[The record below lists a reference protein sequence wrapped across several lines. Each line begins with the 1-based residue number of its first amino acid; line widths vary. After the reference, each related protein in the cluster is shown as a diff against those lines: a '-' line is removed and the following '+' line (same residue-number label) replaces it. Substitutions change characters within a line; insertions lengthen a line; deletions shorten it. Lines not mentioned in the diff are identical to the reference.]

1 MGNEEKGKVR
11 PKRDRYWSVMLVG
24 DHGRVIPFRHFKTLA
39 IGICLG
45 FILALIAIVVLVV
58 LYTGQGQ
65 KLERLNAQL
74 KETLNQNS
82 KLRDEKDLYLT
93 QLMVEKNQDRD
104 AANKP
109 AEPKKTETKNEK
121 KVEKPVT
128 PKSKTK
134 PAAVQKIK
142 KEPPEK
148 HSPKV
153 QWKADIRRISVSYD
167 QKREVLQAKF
177 RIYNRSNPKKPL
189 SGRSVVV
196 FKAMDDPPIKWF
208 SVPRVQLSDGR
219 PSGKRGQAF
228 KINNY
233 RTMQFRAYRQEA
245 PIQYNMA
252 VIFVFSGDGQLLASK
267 DFPFK
272 IDYTPPVKKVE
283 TKPEPAKKTTETRTP
298 EKATTDSAA
307 GKPPEAPPTAPPV
320 QEKPAV
326 QESKEEPV
334 GPTVSVPPI
343 PEESA
348 VDKQTPAPQQAAPSG
363 DSPDAPT
370 ESTSGS
376 AVPEE
381 KPAGS
386 VSTEAQTTTQPPATG
401 PKPKIEGEPQ

>member
-45 FILALIAIVVLVV
+45 FMLALIAVVVLVV
-58 LYTGQGQ
+58 LYTGQGN
-65 KLERLNAQL
+65 KLEQLNAQL
-74 KETLNQNS
+74 EEALNQNS

-93 QLMVEKNQDRD
+93 QLMVKKNQSRD
-104 AANKP
+104 AANNSAVPEKAETKKDKKLEKP
-109 AEPKKTETKNEK
+109 AAPNPE
-121 KVEKPVT
+121 
-128 PKSKTK
+128 TK

-148 HSPKV
+148 QPPKV
-153 QWKADIRRISVSYD
+153 QWKADIRKIAVSYD
-167 QKREVLQAKF
+167 PEREVLNAQF
-177 RIYNRSNPKKPL
+177 RIYNQSNPKKAL

-196 FKAMDDPPIKWF
+196 FKTMDDPPIKWF

-233 RTMQFRAYRQEA
+233 RTMQFRAYRQKA
-245 PIQYNMA
+245 PIHYNMA
-252 VIFVFSGDGQLLASK
+252 AIFVFSGEGQLLASK
-267 DFPFK
+267 DFAFT

-283 TKPEPAKKTTETRTP
+283 TKPEPSKATTETKRTETQTT
-298 EKATTDSAA
+298 EKTTTGNGA
-307 GKPPEAPPTAPPV
+307 GKPPEASPAA
-320 QEKPAV
+320 PAV
-326 QESKEEPV
+326 QEKKEVPV
-334 GPTVSVPPI
+334 GPTVPPE
-343 PEESA
+343 PEESV
-348 VDKQTPAPQQAAPSG
+348 VDKQTPAPQETAPSG
-363 DSPDAPT
+363 DSPGAPT
-370 ESTSGS
+370 ESTPGS

-381 KPAGS
+381 KPAAGDA
-386 VSTEAQTTTQPPATG
+386 TEAQTTTQPPATG